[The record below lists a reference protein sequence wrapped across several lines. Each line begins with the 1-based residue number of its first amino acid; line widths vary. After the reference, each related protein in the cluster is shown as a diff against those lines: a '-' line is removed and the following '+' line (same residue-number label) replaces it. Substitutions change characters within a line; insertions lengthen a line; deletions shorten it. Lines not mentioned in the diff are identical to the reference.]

1 MHPVRAASLV
11 VLAAALL
18 PQRALISAT
27 EPVPY
32 SLTANRS
39 LTDAFG
45 VNGTPAFVWKS
56 ADEKVQATAGMPPL
70 SELPAITSLPE
81 QPEPDH
87 ELDRF
92 R

>member
-1 MHPVRAASLV
+1 L
-11 VLAAALL
+11 
-18 PQRALISAT
+18 
-27 EPVPY
+27 
-32 SLTANRS
+32 
-39 LTDAFG
+39 FG

-56 ADEKVQATAGMPPL
+56 ADGKVQAKAGMPPL

-92 R
+92 RPLAAGM